1 MFGLFS
7 NAKTTVGLDIKAHY
21 IRFVK
26 MQHDNYEDRIIS
38 YGEVI
43 PEEELFR
50 GNIIINEKKLLEYLR
65 KIISKTK
72 TRNFVV
78 SLPENFN
85 KESFYD
91 MFRHLNIKVKK
102 YLSPASALSNSCVPA
117 GSPATFLV
125 ILAEDDISGFA
136 TFDQMH
142 NTFYVGGPENH
153 SIISNLNRIYID
165 WYDEHK
171 EKLSHVLVAGS
182 RAKDSDFI
190 GYISRE
196 TKIHIMRANI
206 FTNMRHD
213 DQKVPVITKD
223 DSYKYAVAV
232 GLAIS

>member
-7 NAKTTVGLDIKAHY
+7 NQKKTIGLDIKAKY
-21 IRFVK
+21 IRFIE

-38 YGEVI
+38 YGEIV

-50 GNIIINEKKLLEYLR
+50 GNIIMDEKKLIEYLR

-78 SLPENFN
+78 SLPESFN

-91 MFRHLNIKVKK
+91 IFRHLNIKVKK

-117 GSPATFLV
+117 ESPATFLV
-125 ILAEDDISGFA
+125 ILAEDDMSGFA
-136 TFDQMH
+136 TFGAMH
-142 NTFYVGGPENH
+142 NTFYVGSPENH

-190 GYISRE
+190 GYVSRE
-196 TKIHIMRANI
+196 TKIPITRANI
-206 FTNMRHD
+206 FTNLRHN
-213 DQKVPVITKD
+213 DQKVPIITRD